1 MCLVCVINLSQS
13 VENNEEKAR
22 LSASFFVTFFREKK
36 VEFCSS
42 KTTYCGASAS
52 LSLAFSFAKNT
63 LERSFVVY
71 RLSDCVWWW
80 WSKFGG
86 VACLLLRRTC
96 AFSLVVVKV
105 LFFPLYR
112 RRATCTATHKSKA
125 LTSLLNLFLQILSFL
140 VVKVASRRRA
150 DFSQT
155 LTRSPTILSFS
166 S

>member
-1 MCLVCVINLSQS
+1 M
-13 VENNEEKAR
+13 
-22 LSASFFVTFFREKK
+22 
-36 VEFCSS
+36 
-42 KTTYCGASAS
+42 
-52 LSLAFSFAKNT
+52 
-63 LERSFVVY
+63 
-71 RLSDCVWWW
+71 
-80 WSKFGG
+80 FGG
-86 VACLLLRRTC
+86 VERLLLRRTC

>member
-1 MCLVCVINLSQS
+1 MINLSKR

-63 LERSFVVY
+63 LECSFVVY
-71 RLSDCVWWW
+71 RLSDCVWC
-80 WSKFGG
+80 
-86 VACLLLRRTC
+86 VERLLLRRTC

-125 LTSLLNLFLQILSFL
+125 LTSLLNLFLQNLSFL

-166 S
+166 T

>member
-1 MCLVCVINLSQS
+1 MINLSKR

-71 RLSDCVWWW
+71 RLSDCVWWWW

>member
-1 MCLVCVINLSQS
+1 MINLSKR

-112 RRATCTATHKSKA
+112 RRATYVLPHTKA
-125 LTSLLNLFLQILSFL
+125 KLSSLFTLFLQILSFL

>member
-1 MCLVCVINLSQS
+1 MINLSKR

-140 VVKVASRRRA
+140 VVWW
-150 DFSQT
+150 
-155 LTRSPTILSFS
+155 
-166 S
+166 